1 MTVHSYAQEHMYII
15 CRRVPLQFLPF
26 AKPIISLIT
35 LNTNNEFSLLALFSC
50 AAAHARETDSE
61 TDRQTDR
68 QTARSF
74 TKKSILLQSLPLH
87 WTQLQNDRKK
97 YLKTV
102 TVWFSTTI
110 YLCCHNNSSRD
121 NPYCSELHIDTIG
134 LYLQNENLYMFQIPL
149 GLHRQWLFQ
158 MTRIS
163 VNLQYCNVCQN
174 L

>member
-68 QTARSF
+68 QREALLKKVFSF
-74 TKKSILLQSLPLH
+74 SRFLYIG
-87 WTQLQNDRKK
+87 
-97 YLKTV
+97 
-102 TVWFSTTI
+102 
-110 YLCCHNNSSRD
+110 HNCR
-121 NPYCSELHIDTIG
+121 
-134 LYLQNENLYMFQIPL
+134 
-149 GLHRQWLFQ
+149 
-158 MTRIS
+158 MTEK
-163 VNLQYCNVCQN
+163 NT
-174 L
+174 